1 MLPPSVILTDE
12 QVDNICRGLKQNAA
26 KIRFLQSL
34 GFAVRRRPDGSPLVL
49 LTPPAS
55 QNAQPKWSR

>member
-1 MLPPSVILTDE
+1 MLSPNVILTDD
-12 QVDNICRGLKQNAA
+12 QINDICRGLKQNAA

-34 GFAVRRRPDGSPLVL
+34 GFTVRRRPDGSPLVL
-49 LTPPAS
+49 SLPPAA